1 MCLHFPALHYK
12 KGEGEFELIQGFSPA
27 VPLSALVSL
36 PGYFP
41 QCWVFGS
48 AVKRTSVSSVNVP
61 PTLFCLSKLL
71 ERAQQ
76 AAPEVLPHPPAGRPG
91 AGGRDTVTLGDSLGL
106 KLTSHLGSDLQT
118 VVQLR

>member
-1 MCLHFPALHYK
+1 MLTQKDNAYFKRLLNQQGPSGRDSSHACVHFPALHYK
-12 KGEGEFELIQGFSPA
+12 KGGGEFELIQGFSPA

-48 AVKRTSVSSVNVP
+48 AVKRTSVSSVNAP

-71 ERAQQ
+71 ERA
-76 AAPEVLPHPPAGRPG
+76 R
-91 AGGRDTVTLGDSLGL
+91 
-106 KLTSHLGSDLQT
+106 
-118 VVQLR
+118 